1 MLTRGKV
8 NIMAL
13 VLTKY
18 RLTVN
23 FTETSG
29 KAVRRQ
35 YEAPEADFADFAAFA
50 AEVNTP
56 VTGFLAQIA
65 PLSDSEISST
75 LLEAVYIENALVLP
89 AAAENQNEA
98 FLSFKIDGDPTDSGN
113 LSIPAASAGIFVAPT
128 GPGHDIVDVQDI
140 ALLAW
145 LNHFAPAGPFTVSD
159 GEGLE
164 ISTLTGK
171 RRNVKSNGT

>member
-1 MLTRGKV
+1 
-8 NIMAL
+8 MAL

-35 YEAPEADFADFAAFA
+35 YEAPEADFADFDAFA
-50 AEVNTP
+50 AAVNTP
-56 VTGFLAQIA
+56 VTGFLAQLA
-65 PLSDSEISST
+65 PLTDSEISST
-75 LLEAVYIENALVLP
+75 LLEAVYVEDALVLP
-89 AAAENQNEA
+89 AAAENQSEA

-113 LSIPAASAGIFVAPT
+113 LSIPAASASIFVSAT
-128 GPGHDIVDVQDI
+128 GPGHDIVDVTDA
-140 ALLAW
+140 ALVSWLA
-145 LNHFAPAGPFTVSD
+145 NFAPAGEFTVSD
-159 GEGLE
+159 GEGIE

-171 RRNVKSNGT
+171 RRSVKASGT